1 MKHLKMMIKLTKIS
15 FEKLKISYII
25 TALTYSTNVIVL
37 LINVY
42 VFEFFI
48 SSVQNISELNGIFA
62 SFFLLVLSS
71 VAIQAFDGLNVIMI
85 NRFVKKLNGC
95 FTNIFSLVSN
105 KIDPIS
111 YEDTRFNSALSSAK
125 EGIKS
130 VSLTIIM
137 ILSITFFYIPYFL
150 LMSLYFLNRLHILV
164 AIIPAIIVPVILSYY
179 LRMRVFSKF
188 ESYYYGRRQITEYYS
203 QLLQD
208 NTLLYN
214 SRLNNN
220 LTYIIDK
227 FKYYEHKLIKEK
239 NKIYNRVFKYDTF
252 LKILSSSGYAIGL
265 VVLISS
271 AINKNVSIAVLSTS
285 ILQINKIFSFANQSV
300 DGELQSIF
308 DNRLYVEYYYNFI
321 FNNSFLNN
329 NLDNIQSKKNC
340 DYAVLAENIY
350 FRYPGSN
357 LYTLQNISIKIKR
370 GSRIAIVGPNGSGKT
385 TLSKLLIGLYKPS
398 KGTMYINVDNTCIT
412 AIFQKYN
419 KYKLTLKDNIIISN
433 PNLSDST
440 LNNLMQDVD
449 LKIDDNFNLKTV
461 LSADFGGID
470 ISEGMWQKVILLR
483 AISKE
488 FDFIVMDEPTAALDP
503 FEELNHYVFV
513 NNLLPKDII
522 VIFVTHRLAS
532 IHLSD
537 FIIYMEQ
544 GSIVESGTH
553 NELIKL
559 NGKYK
564 NMYNKQKEMYN

>member
-1 MKHLKMMIKLTKIS
+1 
-15 FEKLKISYII
+15 
-25 TALTYSTNVIVL
+25 
-37 LINVY
+37 
-42 VFEFFI
+42 
-48 SSVQNISELNGIFA
+48 
-62 SFFLLVLSS
+62 
-71 VAIQAFDGLNVIMI
+71 
-85 NRFVKKLNGC
+85 
-95 FTNIFSLVSN
+95 
-105 KIDPIS
+105 
-111 YEDTRFNSALSSAK
+111 
-125 EGIKS
+125 
-130 VSLTIIM
+130 
-137 ILSITFFYIPYFL
+137 
-150 LMSLYFLNRLHILV
+150 
-164 AIIPAIIVPVILSYY
+164 
-179 LRMRVFSKF
+179 
-188 ESYYYGRRQITEYYS
+188 
-203 QLLQD
+203 
-208 NTLLYN
+208 
-214 SRLNNN
+214 
-220 LTYIIDK
+220 
-227 FKYYEHKLIKEK
+227 
-239 NKIYNRVFKYDTF
+239 
-252 LKILSSSGYAIGL
+252 
-265 VVLISS
+265 
-271 AINKNVSIAVLSTS
+271 
-285 ILQINKIFSFANQSV
+285 
-300 DGELQSIF
+300 
-308 DNRLYVEYYYNFI
+308 
-321 FNNSFLNN
+321 
-329 NLDNIQSKKNC
+329 
-340 DYAVLAENIY
+340 
-350 FRYPGSN
+350 
-357 LYTLQNISIKIKR
+357 
-370 GSRIAIVGPNGSGKT
+370 
-385 TLSKLLIGLYKPS
+385 
-398 KGTMYINVDNTCIT
+398 MYINVDNTCIT